1 MNWKMTLLMAA
12 ALVLAAG
19 TFARVG
25 VGQDAAPAPN
35 STPTSTPAAVGELP
49 EESAPAALAD
59 RMGEIWK
66 NLKIKWEL
74 GGPTMYALAFVAL
87 VAAVF
92 ILDRIFGLRR
102 GRIVPRGLADK
113 ANRLWQA
120 GKHGEIL
127 AMTRRDSS
135 ALGEIIGF
143 IVAHRNNPYENITSG
158 AEDIAA
164 RHFELQE
171 RRNYALAAAG
181 TLAPLLGLMG
191 TIFGLMGAFASIG
204 VYGSMDDPSVLAGD
218 IGEAMITTATGLIIA
233 VPALGLY
240 HYFTSR
246 TSQYASL
253 LGQEVNS
260 LMHGWFLKKE
270 GDDNESAA

>member
-1 MNWKMTLLMAA
+1 MNWKTILMMAA
-12 ALVLAAG
+12 AVILAAG

-25 VGQDAAPAPN
+25 MGQESDPTPAGKPVAAPA
-35 STPTSTPAAVGELP
+35 ELP
-49 EESAPAALAD
+49 EETRPGTFGD

-66 NLKIKWEL
+66 NLRIKWEL

-87 VAAVF
+87 VAVVF
-92 ILDRIFGLRR
+92 MLDRIFGLRR

-120 GKHGEIL
+120 GKHDEIL
-127 AMTRRDSS
+127 AMTRGSGS
-135 ALGEIIGF
+135 ALSEIIAF
-143 IVAHRNNPYENITSG
+143 IVEHRGNPYDNITSG

-171 RRNYALAAAG
+171 RRNYPLAAAG

-246 TSQYASL
+246 TSQYASIL
-253 LGQEVNS
+253 SQEVSS

-270 GDDNESAA
+270 GSDNESAA

>member
-1 MNWKMTLLMAA
+1 MNWKTILMMAA
-12 ALVLAAG
+12 AVILAAG

-25 VGQDAAPAPN
+25 MGQESDPTPAGKPVAAPAA
-35 STPTSTPAAVGELP
+35 PAELP
-49 EESAPAALAD
+49 EEARPGTFGD

-66 NLKIKWEL
+66 NLRIKWEL

-87 VAAVF
+87 VAVVF
-92 ILDRIFGLRR
+92 MLDRIFGLRR

-120 GKHGEIL
+120 GKHDEIL
-127 AMTRRDSS
+127 AMTRGSGS
-135 ALGEIIGF
+135 ALSEIIAF
-143 IVAHRNNPYENITSG
+143 IVEHRGNPYDNITSG

-171 RRNYALAAAG
+171 RRNYPLAAAG

-246 TSQYASL
+246 TSQYASIL
-253 LGQEVNS
+253 SQEVNS

-270 GDDNESAA
+270 GSDNESAA